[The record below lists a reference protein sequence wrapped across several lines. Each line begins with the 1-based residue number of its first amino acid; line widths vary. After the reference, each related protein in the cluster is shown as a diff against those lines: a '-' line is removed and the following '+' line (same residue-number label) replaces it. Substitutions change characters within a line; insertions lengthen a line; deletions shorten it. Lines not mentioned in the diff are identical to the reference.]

1 MKEMYICG
9 YLTIAMMT
17 FKPIRR
23 QIIFSFLQ
31 QRVND
36 YDKCVNLVCQNV
48 FVTDY
53 YIEACQNQTL
63 NKP

>member
-1 MKEMYICG
+1 MYICG

-23 QIIFSFLQ
+23 QIIFSLLQ

-36 YDKCVNLVCQNV
+36 YDKCVNFQP
-48 FVTDY
+48 
-53 YIEACQNQTL
+53 YIQLSPLFFFSMFKIANKIIL
-63 NKP
+63 NI